1 MNGWQDCKGIQ
12 FFFFFPVAL
21 LLSEALR
28 GPSAERDEY

>member
-1 MNGWQDCKGIQ
+1 MDGKIVKEFN
-12 FFFFFPVAL
+12 FFFFPVAL

>member
-1 MNGWQDCKGIQ
+1 MDGKIVKEFN